1 MGMKLLRAMA
11 LASLSVFTTTAFV
24 VATPSFAADKSDKKA
39 EGPKISKAFSK
50 PLAEANKALQ
60 AKDWAAALAALK
72 TAEGISGATDYET
85 WVIHY
90 YMTLAYYNSG
100 DKKSAVDAIVKA
112 VAAKDVSEQNH
123 LDALNLGMSLVSESQ
138 EPAKVI
144 EFAKTYLSADAKL
157 SDGVAHNL
165 AFAYY
170 QVNDY
175 KTALEYEKKSID
187 LAKAAGKVPPR
198 ASYKLLQVCQSQL
211 KDTAA
216 VIATGEILARDYGA
230 SEDWGQY
237 IDFQTGVIGTKGA
250 KNKNLAT
257 AALYLY
263 KLRVSINADSKEADY
278 QDAADLAIS
287 QNLPNDA
294 VVALESGIK
303 NGTVTSAK
311 AKATL
316 AKAKKAVSV
325 DLPTLVPADKAAE
338 KSPKADPNVSV
349 AAGYLSYNKFD
360 DAIRVADRA
369 IAKGGPRV
377 NEAYLV
383 KGVAEAL
390 QGKPTATETLAKIK
404 GDAVLEIAAHC
415 WSVYANRKVAAPAAA
430 TAAQ

>member
-24 VATPSFAADKSDKKA
+24 VTTPSFAADKSDKKA

-60 AKDWAAALAALK
+60 AKDWATALTALK

-112 VAAKDVSEQNH
+112 VAAKDVAEQNH
-123 LDALNLGMSLVSESQ
+123 LDALNLAMSLVSETQ

-144 EFAKTYLSADAKL
+144 EFAKTYLTADAKL

-175 KTALEYEKKSID
+175 KSALEYEKKSIE

-198 ASYKLLQVCQSQL
+198 ASYKLMQVCQSQL

-250 KNKNLAT
+250 KNKNIVT

-263 KLRVSINADSKEADY
+263 KLRVAVNADSKEADY
-278 QDAADLAIS
+278 QDAADIALG
-287 QNLPNDA
+287 QNLPNEG
-294 VVALESGIK
+294 VVALEAGIK

-316 AKAKKAVSV
+316 VKAKKAVSA
-325 DLPTLVPADKAAE
+325 DLPTLVPAEKAAE
-338 KSPKADPNVSV
+338 KSPKADPNISV
-349 AAGYLSYNKFD
+349 AAGYLSYSKYD
-360 DAIRVADRA
+360 DAIRVAERA

-390 QGKPTATETLAKIK
+390 QGKSSATETLAKVK

-415 WSVYANRKVAAPAAA
+415 WSVYANRKTAAAPAP
-430 TAAQ
+430 AAQ